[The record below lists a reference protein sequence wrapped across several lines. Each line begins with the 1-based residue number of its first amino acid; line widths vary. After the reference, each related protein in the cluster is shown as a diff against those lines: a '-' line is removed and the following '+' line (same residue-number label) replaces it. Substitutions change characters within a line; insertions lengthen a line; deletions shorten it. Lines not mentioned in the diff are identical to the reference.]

1 MTRHL
6 KLNDQLSDGYSIV
19 SAFSPG
25 VMGTTGIET
34 FDIIEAVRNKV
45 NVDYIIVVDAL
56 ATSSISR
63 VNRTIQIT
71 DTGIQPGSG
80 VGNKRKE
87 ISFKTMRI
95 PVFAIG
101 IPTVVDAVSIAA
113 NTLNYALKYLNMELN
128 NQLPRISKLS
138 PTGLNINFE
147 NEQEPSNE
155 IKEQYLGQIG
165 LLSEDEQ
172 KSFFSDVLTPNGYN
186 LIVTS
191 KDIDL
196 EVEDLSKIVAWGIN
210 KALHEVRN

>member
-1 MTRHL
+1 MVKNKTLRFG
-6 KLNDQLSDGYSIV
+6 NLSIIPKSIT
-19 SAFSPG
+19 FS
-25 VMGTTGIET
+25 
-34 FDIIEAVRNKV
+34 
-45 NVDYIIVVDAL
+45 
-56 ATSSISR
+56 SSICSVSTR
-63 VNRTIQIT
+63 QPFIT
-71 DTGIQPGSG
+71 ESSSSLIFD
-80 VGNKRKE
+80 
-87 ISFKTMRI
+87 
-95 PVFAIG
+95 
-101 IPTVVDAVSIAA
+101 
-113 NTLNYALKYLNMELN
+113 
-128 NQLPRISKLS
+128 
-138 PTGLNINFE
+138 NINFE

>member
-1 MTRHL
+1 
-6 KLNDQLSDGYSIV
+6 
-19 SAFSPG
+19 
-25 VMGTTGIET
+25 
-34 FDIIEAVRNKV
+34 
-45 NVDYIIVVDAL
+45 
-56 ATSSISR
+56 
-63 VNRTIQIT
+63 
-71 DTGIQPGSG
+71 
-80 VGNKRKE
+80 
-87 ISFKTMRI
+87 MRI